1 MPRPMLL
8 SAGGFLGSP
17 LGRGTKGGGVGRAG
31 WPQDPG
37 QAGLLEAEGAGAAG
51 ARQGSPPQSGIHSDS
66 DGASAEQRGGGAD
79 ARRHVE
85 QSCSAERERQET
97 GGTVLCRR
105 AMSGERHIN
114 RVRSSQIS
122 NGFC

>member
-1 MPRPMLL
+1 MPQCLPTMLL

-31 WPQDPG
+31 WPRDPG
-37 QAGLLEAEGAGAAG
+37 HAGLLEAEGAGAAG
-51 ARQGSPPQSGIHSDS
+51 ARQGSPPPHNLVFT
-66 DGASAEQRGGGAD
+66 ATRTAD
-79 ARRHVE
+79 ARWHVE
-85 QSCSAERERQET
+85 QSGSAERERQENR
-97 GGTVLCRR
+97 GTVLCRR
-105 AMSGERHIN
+105 AMSGERHTN